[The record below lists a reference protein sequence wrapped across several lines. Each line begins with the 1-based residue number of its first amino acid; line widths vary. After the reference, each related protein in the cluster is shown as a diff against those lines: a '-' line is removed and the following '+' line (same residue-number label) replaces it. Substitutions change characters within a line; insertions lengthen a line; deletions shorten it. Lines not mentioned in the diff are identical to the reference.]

1 MTVAIGE
8 AYASS
13 MAENNIDYSCN
24 KTAYKEANRGGL
36 KNGGRG
42 DIGPVRRQT
51 GDGGKWL
58 MIGGWEG
65 REIMMDL
72 RA

>member
-51 GDGGKWL
+51 DGRRRKVVNDWRL
-58 MIGGWEG
+58 G
-65 REIMMDL
+65 RLGDL
-72 RA
+72 RT